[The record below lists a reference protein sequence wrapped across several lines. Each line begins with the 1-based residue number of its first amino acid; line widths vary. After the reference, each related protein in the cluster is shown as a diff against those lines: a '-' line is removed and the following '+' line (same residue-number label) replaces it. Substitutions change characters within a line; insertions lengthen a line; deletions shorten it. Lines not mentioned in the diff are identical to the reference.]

1 MAAVV
6 ISHGS
11 NDSSTTDR
19 VAWRMRADNGT
30 VSHARDELDSSL
42 QLVRRKLQ
50 EKYATLREL
59 KIGMSSIKKQQSCR
73 TLHVIM
79 QIRGQYQCQSMTLY
93 AKDTFILR
101 YLVDKCS
108 CLLKFSLQSSMTASK
123 LCWRHIRL
131 IITTSAQHGHH
142 KSISSLR
149 CNVYSHFIFN

>member
-6 ISHGS
+6 ISHRS

-59 KIGMSSIKKQQSCR
+59 KIGMSSI
-73 TLHVIM
+73 L
-79 QIRGQYQCQSMTLY
+79 
-93 AKDTFILR
+93 
-101 YLVDKCS
+101 
-108 CLLKFSLQSSMTASK
+108 
-123 LCWRHIRL
+123 
-131 IITTSAQHGHH
+131 
-142 KSISSLR
+142 
-149 CNVYSHFIFN
+149 